1 MMSTAPSSGELF
13 VVVVEV
19 MSFEVFIKSRTSAW
33 EARAK
38 PSPCKSSSFTQ
49 ED

>member
-13 VVVVEV
+13 VVVVVEV
-19 MSFEVFIKSRTSAW
+19 MSFHQMSDLRVGSSRQ
-33 EARAK
+33 AK
-38 PSPCKSSSFTQ
+38 PLSSSFTQ